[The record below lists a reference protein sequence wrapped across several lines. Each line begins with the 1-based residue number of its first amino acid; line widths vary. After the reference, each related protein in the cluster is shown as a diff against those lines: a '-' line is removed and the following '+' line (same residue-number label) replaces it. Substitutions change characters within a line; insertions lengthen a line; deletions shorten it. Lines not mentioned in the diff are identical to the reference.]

1 MLNKDAIPRHVAII
15 MDGNGMWAQKRHLP
29 RTAGHSKG
37 VQVVE
42 QIVEVAVELG
52 IEVLTLYAFSTENWS
67 RPKIEVNMLLRTLRH
82 FLKIKINKLL
92 RNGVQLRVMGET
104 DKFSQS
110 IRALLKDTQQQTQH
124 NSRMI
129 LNLALN
135 YGSRGEIIHAVRT
148 IATQVAQGSL
158 NAEALNEDTF
168 SKFLYTKDLPD
179 PDLLIRTSGE
189 MRISNFMLWQLSYA
203 ELYFCNK
210 LWPDF
215 NKADFKEAIREYQA
229 RERRFGGV
237 DAIKTHRE
245 YDRIS

>member
-1 MLNKDAIPRHVAII
+1 MLDKITLPRHVAII
-15 MDGNGMWAQKRHLP
+15 MDGNGRWARKRNLP

-42 QIVEVAVELG
+42 QIVEAAVEMG
-52 IEVLTLYAFSTENWS
+52 IEVLTLYTFSTENWS
-67 RPKIEVNMLLRTLRH
+67 RPKAEVTMLLRTLEH
-82 FLKIKINKLL
+82 FLKIKIKKLL
-92 RNGVQLRVMGET
+92 RNGVQLRVMGEVE
-104 DKFSQS
+104 KFPQPL
-110 IRALLKDTQQQTQH
+110 RVLLRETQQQTKR

-135 YGSRGEIIHAVRT
+135 YGSRTEIVHAVRS
-148 IATQVAQGSL
+148 IALQAVQGTLSP
-158 NAEALNEDTF
+158 EAIDEGAF

-203 ELYFCNK
+203 ELYFCDK

-215 NKADFKEAIREYQA
+215 SKADFKEALRQYQA
-229 RERRFGGV
+229 RERRFGGI
-237 DAIKTHRE
+237 DAVKTNRE
-245 YDRIS
+245 HDRLM

>member
-1 MLNKDAIPRHVAII
+1 MVDKNTIPKHVAII
-15 MDGNGMWAQKRHLP
+15 MDGNGRWAKKRNLP

-42 QIVEVAVELG
+42 EIVEAAVELG

-67 RPKIEVNMLLRTLRH
+67 RPRIEVNMLLRTLRH

-92 RNGVQLRVMGET
+92 RNGVQLRVMGDV
-104 DKFSQS
+104 DKFPQS
-110 IRALLKDTQQQTQH
+110 IRVLLRDVQKQTQH
-124 NSRMI
+124 NPRMI

-135 YGSRGEIIHAVRT
+135 YGSRAEIMHAVRT
-148 IATQVAQGSL
+148 VALQFAEGVL
-158 NAEALNEDTF
+158 NETELNEDTF
-168 SKFLYTKDLPD
+168 SKFLYTADLPD

-215 NKADFKEAIREYQA
+215 NKADLKEAILEYQA

>member
-15 MDGNGMWAQKRHLP
+15 MDGNGRWAQKRHLP